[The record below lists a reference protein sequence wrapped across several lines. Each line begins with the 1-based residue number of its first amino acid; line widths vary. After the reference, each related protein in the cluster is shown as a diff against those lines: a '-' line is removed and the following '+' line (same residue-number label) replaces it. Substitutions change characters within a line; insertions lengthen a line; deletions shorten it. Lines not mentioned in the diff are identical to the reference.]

1 MHKLKHKQ
9 LLHLTKGKYHVMM
22 GMDFIFPYQNQE
34 EVNGAFAIRLIKN
47 LEKWD

>member
-1 MHKLKHKQ
+1 
-9 LLHLTKGKYHVMM
+9 MM

-47 LEKWD
+47 LYKKVI